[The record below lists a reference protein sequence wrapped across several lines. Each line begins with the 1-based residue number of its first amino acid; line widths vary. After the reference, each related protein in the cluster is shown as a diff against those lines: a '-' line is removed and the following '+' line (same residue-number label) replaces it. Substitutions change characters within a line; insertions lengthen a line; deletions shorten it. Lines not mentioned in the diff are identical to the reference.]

1 MSKQKKTKVI
11 YDYRKFPFDKLSIVT
26 EGEGLIR
33 NKEFKSVS
41 MSTRVDGGD
50 YGISFEHAFKAGPII
65 YLVFKDDPNKPT
77 LRLRFTLNPRWE
89 DKGPDGRSLRKE
101 SENGKNVRE
110 FWVKYRERLIEL
122 LKALPKDTL
131 IELIGAK
138 RAANIE
144 ESLNDVVSFPDVEGK
159 EGVPDEEKSMQFK
172 CMVWTGNYK
181 TMKKPPPREELLMI
195 PGTDIVIYT
204 NIRKVFGDG
213 SLDDGKRIVEYEKLK
228 RFFYCKDVNP
238 NATKRYF
245 ALTAEPVL
253 NAPSLSYCK
262 TGEGSV
268 KIPLGSLN
276 ITNQKMFG
284 GDGSLS
290 DAELEKMK
298 KRRMEE
304 MDELGFSPNDY
315 ESVTK
320 KPKLEEGQA
329 EKNSDVGSDHEQ
341 HYYDD
346 DDMSG

>member
-1 MSKQKKTKVI
+1 MSKQTKKKVI
-11 YDYRKFPFDKLSIVT
+11 YDYQKFPFDKLSIVT
-26 EGEGLIR
+26 EGDGLIR
-33 NKEFKSVS
+33 NKDFKSVS

-50 YGISFEHAFKAGPII
+50 YGISFEHAFKSGPII
-65 YLVFKDDPNKPT
+65 YLVFKEDPKKPT
-77 LRLRFTLNPRWE
+77 LRVRFTINPRWE

-101 SENGKNVRE
+101 SENGRLVRE

-144 ESLNDVVSFPDVEGK
+144 ESLNDIVAFPDVEGK

-172 CMVWTGNYK
+172 CMVWTGNYN
-181 TMKKPPPREELLMI
+181 TMKKKQPREELLMI
-195 PGTDIVIYT
+195 PDTDIVIFT
-204 NIRKVFGDG
+204 NVRKVFNDG
-213 SLDDGKRIVEYEKLK
+213 SADDGKRIAEYEKLK
-228 RFFYCKDVNP
+228 RFLYCKDVHP

-245 ALTAEPVL
+245 ALTAVPVL

-268 KIPLGSLN
+268 KIPLGSLD
-276 ITNQKMFG
+276 ITNQKLFG

-298 KRRMEE
+298 KRRMQE
-304 MDELGFSPNDY
+304 MEELGFSPNDY
-315 ESVTK
+315 ESAAK
-320 KPKLEEGQA
+320 KPKLEEVP
-329 EKNSDVGSDHEQ
+329 EKTTDAGSDQEGC